1 MAHKDL
7 QMVTR
12 ILNGE
17 RETFDTLY
25 DLYFPKVYNYVYM
38 KLQDRAEAED
48 LVQDVF
54 VSVIES
60 LESYEGRSSL
70 LCWTFSITKNMLKNL
85 YRTRKQNS
93 HFFADAEGQC
103 RNNFPKNVR
112 TPLDQLEYKEFLEK
126 WHDNIGKLPQNSRK
140 IFYLKHFNG
149 LSIKEIARKTDKSE
163 GAVKTALYRTKI
175 LLTNKVVPRRSSI

>member
-1 MAHKDL
+1 VAHKDL

-17 RETFDTLY
+17 RETFETLY

-38 KLQDRAEAED
+38 KLGDRTEAED

-54 VSVIES
+54 VSTIES

-70 LCWTFSITKNMLKNL
+70 LCWIFSITKNMLKNF

-93 HFFADAEGQC
+93 SCFVDADGQC
-103 RNNFPKNVR
+103 RNNFHKIFQ
-112 TPLDQLEYKEFLEK
+112 TPLDHLEYKEFLEK
-126 WHDNIGKLPQNSRK
+126 WHENISNLPPDSRT

-149 LSIKEIARKTDKSE
+149 LTIKEIARKTNKSV
-163 GAVKTALYRTKI
+163 GAIKASLYRTKI
-175 LLTNKVVPRRSSI
+175 ALTEETG

>member
-1 MAHKDL
+1 VAHKDL
-7 QMVTR
+7 KMVTR
-12 ILNGE
+12 ILNGN

-25 DLYFPKVYNYVYM
+25 DLYFPRIYNYVYV
-38 KLQDRAEAED
+38 KLRDRTEAED
-48 LVQDVF
+48 LVQDIF

-70 LCWTFSITKNMLKNL
+70 LCWIFSITKNMLKNFF
-85 YRTRKQNS
+85 RTRKQNS
-93 HFFADAEGQC
+93 AYFVDADGQC
-103 RNNFPKNVR
+103 RNNFHKSFQ

-126 WHDNIGKLPQNSRK
+126 WHENIGNLPQDSRK

-163 GAVKTALYRTKI
+163 GAVKTALYRTKM
-175 LLTNKVVPRRSSI
+175 LLTKDLASKGSAF

>member
-1 MAHKDL
+1 VAHKDL
-7 QMVTR
+7 QMVTQ

-17 RETFDTLY
+17 RGSFDTLY
-25 DLYFPKVYNYVYM
+25 DTYFPKVYNYVYM
-38 KLQDRAEAED
+38 KLRDQTEAED

-70 LCWTFSITKNMLKNL
+70 LCWIFSITKNMLKNL

-93 HFFADAEGQC
+93 AYFVDTDGQC
-103 RNNFPKNVR
+103 SNNFHKKFQ
-112 TPLDQLEYKEFLEK
+112 TPLDKLEYKEFLEK
-126 WHDNIGKLPQNSRK
+126 WHKNIDNLSQDSRM

-149 LSIKEIARKTDKSE
+149 LTIKEIAHKTDKSE
-163 GAVKTALYRTKI
+163 GAVKTALYRTKA
-175 LLTNKVVPRRSSI
+175 LLTKEFALRG